1 MKVEIYSDIACP
13 WCYVGGR
20 RFARALS
27 MLPPTV
33 EVEVVF
39 RPFQLDPT
47 LPHTP
52 SPLIDQLGQKFGARA
67 EAMIR
72 HVTSVAANEGLEL
85 RFDRA
90 QAVNTLNAHRL
101 LRLAERGY
109 GAAVQRE
116 VADKLFESPFTS
128 GENVADV
135 EVLTRLAASAGMS
148 EERVR
153 EHLNSDEGVQEVRRD
168 MSRARSIGVQ
178 AVPTFVFDGK
188 RAIQGAQ
195 PASVFLQ
202 QLEELLPSTDAALQD
217 SEAAVCVDGSC
228 EA

>member
-13 WCYVGGR
+13 WCYVGER
-20 RFARALS
+20 RFSRALS
-27 MLPPTV
+27 ILQPSV

-52 SPLIDQLGQKFGARA
+52 SPLIDQLRRKFGARA
-67 EAMIR
+67 EAMVR
-72 HVTSVAANEGLEL
+72 HVTSIASKEGLDL

-90 QAVNTLNAHRL
+90 QAVNTLTAHRL
-101 LRLAERGY
+101 LRLAEREY
-109 GAAVQRE
+109 GAGVQRE
-116 VADKLFESPFTS
+116 VAEKLFESHFTK
-128 GENVADV
+128 GESVANA

-153 EHLNSDEGVQEVRRD
+153 EYLNSDDGVQEVLED
-168 MSRARSIGVQ
+168 ITRARRIGVQ
-178 AVPTFVFDGK
+178 AVPTFVFDGA

-202 QLEELLPSTDAALQD
+202 QFEELLSSVGAATQQD
-217 SEAAVCVDGSC
+217 VAAICADGNC